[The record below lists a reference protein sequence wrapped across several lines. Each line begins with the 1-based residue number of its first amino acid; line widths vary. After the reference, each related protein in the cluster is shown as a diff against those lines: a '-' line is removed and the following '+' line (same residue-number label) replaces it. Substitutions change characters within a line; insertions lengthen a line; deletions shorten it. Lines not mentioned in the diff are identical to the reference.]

1 MTIIYCAVTLLLAGY
16 VMLLKGEPPH
26 CQLAAVGLQLFALE
40 RAMAHA
46 GMPW

>member
-1 MTIIYCAVTLLLAGY
+1 MTAAYFAIALAAAAY
-16 VMLLKGEPPH
+16 VMLLKGEPYH
-26 CQLAAVGLQLFALE
+26 YQLAAVGLQLFALE